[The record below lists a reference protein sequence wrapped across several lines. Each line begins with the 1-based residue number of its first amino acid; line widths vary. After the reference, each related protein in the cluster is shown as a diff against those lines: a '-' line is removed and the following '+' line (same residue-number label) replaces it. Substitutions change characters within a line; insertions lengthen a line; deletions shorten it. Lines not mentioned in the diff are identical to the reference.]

1 LKFRYALATA
11 VIALASL
18 LSSVG
23 NSAIAEEIS
32 MAFGSFNPPYALP
45 DTGDGIEVDI
55 IREALAIGGY
65 KLNPSFVPAR
75 RLVHTFE
82 QGTIDGVSKDMGD
95 DMTDKGALY
104 GDVSV
109 RYEDVIF
116 SLKEKNL
123 NIVKPEDLKPLRIVA
138 FQNAAKHYPK
148 WLGPLVGTEDYTEVA
163 DQSQQVKML
172 HRGRADVIVA
182 DRYIIQH
189 FSNQLAEES
198 GAVFKPVSI
207 TNFAEPW
214 GYRPAFRNEE
224 LRDSFNDGLKKLIDS
239 GRYQKIIDSYVN

>member
-1 LKFRYALATA
+1 MKIKNVFVTAAMALAT
-11 VIALASL
+11 L
-18 LSSVG
+18 LSVIG
-23 NSAIAEEIS
+23 NSAMARDVS

-45 DTGDGIEVDI
+45 DTGDGIEVEI
-55 IREALAIGGY
+55 IREALAMSGY
-65 KLNPSFVPAR
+65 KMKPSFVPAK
-75 RLVHTFE
+75 RLVHMFE
-82 QGTIDGVSKDMGD
+82 QGTIDAVSKDMGD

-116 SLKEKNL
+116 TLKESNL
-123 NIVKPEDLKPLRIVA
+123 NIEKPEDLKSLRIVA
-138 FQNAAKHYPK
+138 FQHAAKHYPD
-148 WLGPLVGTEDYTEVA
+148 WLGPLVGTDDYTEVA

-182 DRYIIQH
+182 DRYIIQYY
-189 FSNQLAEES
+189 SNQIARENGTEL
-198 GAVFKPVSI
+198 KPVGI

-214 GYRPAFRNEE
+214 GYRPAFRDEA

-239 GRYQKIIDSYVN
+239 GHYQKIIDSYVN